1 MAELK
6 KRKGESIDSL
16 LRKFKRQVKN
26 EGTLQQ
32 LKMREHFEKPSEE
45 KKRLQKAAERRTR
58 NQQLKDE
65 F

>member
-26 EGTLQQ
+26 EGTLQA

-45 KKRLQKAAERRTR
+45 KKRLQKAAERRTK